1 MLRSYFVL
9 LGGFL
14 TGVFLITALLA
25 TEASAGMSQDLSVCT
40 AAKDATA
47 TAACTRIMKSGR
59 LPDGQMYIAYF
70 NRGTAWRRTG
80 EATKAVA
87 DFTKVLELRPGFAR
101 AFEARG
107 LAQADL
113 GESSKALSDL
123 DEAVKL
129 GGDDGR
135 FLFSRAVAKRRE
147 GDRAGA
153 LEDLSSAGALKRAGV
168 QIGLMRALILSEQGD
183 YGQAR
188 AEIDKA
194 VAQPSEAALVHYARA
209 SVDFAEGRVAE
220 AETAVDRAISLRP
233 ELRSARVLKGR
244 ILEGRGARA
253 EARTS
258 YEKALAGGYDSF
270 DSRAATKVAK
280 DRLAALGV
288 PEAVKKRGP
297 AVAEAKL
304 EPPRKVDCKVF
315 LPATG
320 SVVTAKCGE

>member
-14 TGVFLITALLA
+14 TGVFLIAALLA
-25 TEASAGMSQDLSVCT
+25 TDASAGMSQDLSVCT

-47 TAACTRIMKSGR
+47 TAACTRIMNSGR
-59 LPDGQMYIAYF
+59 LQDGQMYIGYF
-70 NRGTAWRRTG
+70 NRGTAWRRAG
-80 EATKAVA
+80 ESTKAVA
-87 DFTKVLELRPGFAR
+87 DFTKVLELKPGFAR

-123 DEAVKL
+123 DEAVRL

-135 FLFSRAVAKRRE
+135 FLLSRAVVRRSE

-153 LEDLSSAGALKRAGV
+153 LEDLSSAGSLKRAGV

-194 VAQPSEAALVHYARA
+194 TPQPSEAALLHYTRA
-209 SVDFAEGRVAE
+209 VVDFAEGRVAE
-220 AETAVDRAISLRP
+220 AETGVDRAIALRP
-233 ELRSARVLKGR
+233 EFRSARVLKGR
-244 ILEGRGARA
+244 ILEGRGAGD
-253 EARTS
+253 EARAS
-258 YEKALAGGYDSF
+258 YVKALAGGFDSF
-270 DSRAATKVAK
+270 NSRATSKVAK
-280 DRLAALGV
+280 DRLVALGA
-288 PEAVKKRGP
+288 PEAAEKRGR